1 MPYPTSAIN
10 ALAFSHVSSP
20 DAIGT
25 GPRNLRLALGR
36 ANGDIE
42 IWNPLRGS
50 WYQESI
56 LRGGKDRSIEGLA
69 WTQDLEEEGLDGKF
83 IPGKLRL
90 FSIGYSTV
98 VTEWDLSLGKP
109 LRHSSGNYGEIWCL
123 AAQPRWQVSNK
134 AAGSALPQVKEGEN
148 REQHLIV
155 GCADGTLVLHSTAD
169 SDLRFLRTLA
179 RSSSKKSRVLCVTFL
194 GRGLVVAG
202 YADSSI
208 RVFSI
213 RTGKQIGTMSLGAGS
228 KGGPSEVL
236 VWSLKC
242 LPNGTI
248 VSGDSTG
255 EVKFWD
261 PKTFTLL
268 QRIQSHKADILD
280 ITASADGSTVV
291 SGGMDRRTT
300 VYRQM
305 GGAGKGE
312 VSRWAEVAH
321 QRFHSHDVKTMA
333 VFETKDVSI
342 IASGGECMFRSEH
355 TGTLINMYNCRS
367 RHQSNHHP
375 SSSIRQG
382 ACSDT
387 AHHIASTAIAK
398 CPK

>member
-1 MPYPTSAIN
+1 MPYPASAIN
-10 ALAFSHVSSP
+10 ALAFSHASSP
-20 DAIGT
+20 DVT
-25 GPRNLRLALGR
+25 GNGPPNLRLALGR
-36 ANGDIE
+36 ANGDTE
-42 IWNPLRGS
+42 IWNPVKGS

-69 WTQDLEEEGLDGKF
+69 WTQDLEEEGSDGSLL
-83 IPGKLRL
+83 PGKLRL

-98 VTEWDLSLGKP
+98 ITEWDLSLGKP

-123 AAQPRWQVSNK
+123 AAQPRWQAPKK
-134 AAGSALPQVKEGEN
+134 ATGGALSQVKEGEN
-148 REQHLIV
+148 REQHLVV

-169 SDLRFLRTLA
+169 GELRFLRTLA

-213 RTGKQIGTMSLGAGS
+213 RTGKQISSMSLGAGS

-236 VWSLKC
+236 VWSVKC

-261 PKTFTLL
+261 AKTFTLL

-280 ITASADGSTVV
+280 ITASADGSTLV

-312 VSRWAEVAH
+312 LSRWAEIAH
-321 QRFHSHDVKTMA
+321 QRFHSHDVKAMA
-333 VFETKDVSI
+333 TFETKDVSI
-342 IASGGECMFRSEH
+342 VASGGGYMSSLEN
-355 TGTLINMYNCRS
+355 T
-367 RHQSNHHP
+367 SNSH
-375 SSSIRQG
+375 
-382 ACSDT
+382 
-387 AHHIASTAIAK
+387 
-398 CPK
+398 

>member
-1 MPYPTSAIN
+1 MDIHRCRFVPYPTSAIN
-10 ALAFSHVSSP
+10 ALAFSHASTPNTAGLSP
-20 DAIGT
+20 
-25 GPRNLRLALGR
+25 PSLRLALGR

-69 WTQDLEEEGLDGKF
+69 WTHDLEEEGLHGKP

-98 VTEWDLSLGKP
+98 ITEWDLSLGKP

-123 AAQPRWQVSNK
+123 AAQPRWQAPKK
-134 AAGSALPQVKEGEN
+134 ATAGTPPQVKEGEN
-148 REQHLIV
+148 RDQHLVV

-169 SDLRFLRTLA
+169 GDLRFLRTLA
-179 RSSSKKSRVLCVTFL
+179 RSASKKSRVLCVTFL
-194 GRGLVVAG
+194 SRGLIVAG

-213 RTGKQIGTMSLGAGS
+213 LTGKQISIMSLNMGS

-236 VWSLKC
+236 VWSVKC
-242 LPNGTI
+242 LPNGII

-261 PKTFTLL
+261 VKTFTLL

-280 ITASADGSTVV
+280 ITASADGMTVF

-312 VSRWAEVAH
+312 LGRWAEVAH

-333 VFETKDVSI
+333 VFESQDLSVV
-342 IASGGECMFRSEH
+342 ASGGE
-355 TGTLINMYNCRS
+355 YRS
-367 RHQSNHHP
+367 RSVD
-375 SSSIRQG
+375 
-382 ACSDT
+382 ACSL
-387 AHHIASTAIAK
+387 
-398 CPK
+398 C